1 MRKINETQL
10 ADLLTDLHT
19 NPRVVASGNFA
30 APHTLLR
37 VLDKSVPEFR
47 LHMLN
52 AQPGIPDRDGITFES
67 AFVGAGMRGSNRL
80 EYVPS
85 RLSLVPVLFRDH
97 YIPDVVLLHTSRLDQ
112 NKVSLGTEVNI
123 LPAAIEAAHSKGGL
137 VIAQANATMP
147 YTFGDAEID
156 ESQIDYLVEV
166 DEPLA
171 ESPARELSDATQG
184 IGQRIASMVLDGA
197 TLQLGIGAIPN
208 AVLNALQK
216 HKGIK
221 IWTEM
226 FSDGVLELS
235 KRGVIDVSNPI
246 TASFIFGSHELYRW
260 LDKNPQVQMLRTE
273 KTNDPGLIARQNQM
287 TSINSALQIDLYDQA
302 NASHVN
308 GKIYSGWGGST
319 DFIVGAMHAKG
330 GASFMA
336 LQSWHPKADVSTI
349 VPRLTENVTSF
360 QHSYVVTENGV
371 ADIFGHSQKQQ
382 ARNLI
387 EEAAHPRV
395 RDELREAAKQLG
407 L

>member
-1 MRKINETQL
+1 MRKINEAQL
-10 ADLLTDLHT
+10 AEILAGLPH

-30 APHTLLR
+30 TPNSLLR
-37 VLDKSVPEFR
+37 VLDQNVGEYR

-52 AQPGIPDRDGITFES
+52 AQPGIPDREGVTFES
-67 AFVGAGMRGSNRL
+67 AFVGPGMRHSPRL

-97 YIPDVVLLHTSRLDQ
+97 YIPDLVLLHTSSQ
-112 NKVSLGTEVNI
+112 INNTVSLGTEVNI
-123 LPAAIEAAHSKGGL
+123 LPAAIESARSHGGL
-137 VIAQANATMP
+137 VVVQSNPNMP
-147 YTFGDAEID
+147 YTFGD
-156 ESQIDYLVEV
+156 SQLYEHEIDYLLEV

-171 ESPARELSDATQG
+171 ESPNREITDESQI
-184 IGQRIASMVLDGA
+184 IGERIAAMIENGS
-197 TLQLGIGAIPN
+197 TLQLGIGGIPN
-208 AVLNALQK
+208 SVLAALTK
-216 HKGIK
+216 HSDLR

-226 FSDGVLELS
+226 FSDGVLELHR
-235 KRGVIDVSNPI
+235 KGAINREIPI
-246 TASFIFGSHELYRW
+246 TASFIFGSRNLYDW
-260 LDKNPQVQMLRTE
+260 LNLNQQVRMLRTE
-273 KTNDPGLIARQNQM
+273 KTNDPGQISRQSKM

-319 DFIVGAMHAKG
+319 DFIVGALHSRG
-330 GASFMA
+330 GKSFMA
-336 LQSWHPKADVSTI
+336 LQSWHPKANVSTI

-360 QHSYVVTENGV
+360 QHSHVVTENGV

-395 RDELREAAKQLG
+395 RDELRQAAEDLG

>member
-1 MRKINETQL
+1 MRKINEGQL
-10 ADLLTDLHT
+10 ADLLANLPSNT
-19 NPRVVASGNFA
+19 RVVASGNFA
-30 APHTLLR
+30 APNTLLR
-37 VLDKSVPEFR
+37 VLDKSVSTFR

-52 AQPGIPDRDGITFES
+52 AQPGIPDREGITFES
-67 AFVGAGMRGSNRL
+67 AFVGSGMRGSDRL

-97 YIPDVVLLHTSRLDQ
+97 YIPDVVLLHTSRPEQ

-123 LPAAIEAAHSKGGL
+123 LPAAIEAARSNGGL
-137 VIAQANATMP
+137 VIAQANPNMP
-147 YTFGDAEID
+147 YTFGDSEID

-171 ESPARELSDATQG
+171 ESPSRELSEATEV
-184 IGQRIASMVLDGA
+184 IGQRIASMISDGA

-208 AVLNALQK
+208 AVLKGLQN
-216 HKGIK
+216 HQGIK

-226 FSDGVLELS
+226 FSDGVLDLA
-235 KRGVIDVSNPI
+235 KRGVLDTSNPI
-246 TASFIFGSHELYRW
+246 TASFIFGSRELYRW
-260 LDKNPQVQMLRTE
+260 LDKNQQVQMLRTE

-336 LQSWHPKADVSTI
+336 LQSWHPKANVSTI

-395 RDELREAAKQLG
+395 RDELREAAVQLG

>member
-1 MRKINETQL
+1 MRIINQSQL
-10 ADLLTDLHT
+10 ADVLTTLPE

-30 APHTLLR
+30 SPGVLLR
-37 VLDKSVPEFR
+37 ALDLNLPTFR

-52 AQPGIPDRDGITFES
+52 AQPGIPDRAGITFES
-67 AFVGAGMRGSNRL
+67 AFVGAGMRNSERL
-80 EYVPS
+80 EYIPS

-97 YIPDVVLLHTSRLDQ
+97 YVPDVVLLHASREI
-112 NKVSLGTEVNI
+112 NGKVSLGTEVNI
-123 LPAAIEAAHSKGGL
+123 LPAAIEAARRNNGL
-137 VIAQANATMP
+137 VIAQSNPNMP
-147 YTFGDAEID
+147 FTFGDSEISED
-156 ESQIDYLVEV
+156 LIDYLVEV
-166 DEPLA
+166 DEPL
-171 ESPARELSDATQG
+171 EVSVSRELSDATRI
-184 IGQRIASMVLDGA
+184 IGERVASMIADGA

-208 AVLNALQK
+208 AVLNSLTAKKEL
-216 HKGIK
+216 K

-226 FSDGVLELS
+226 FSDGVFELS
-235 KRGVIDVSNPI
+235 KLGVLDKNHPI
-246 TASFIFGSHELYRW
+246 TASFVFGSKDLYQW
-260 LDKNPQVQMLRTE
+260 LDMNPQVRMLRTE
-273 KTNDPGLIARQNQM
+273 RTNDPGLIAKQNQM

-308 GKIYSGWGGST
+308 GRIYSGWGGST
-319 DFIVGAMHAKG
+319 DFIVGAMHSPG

-349 VPRLTENVTSF
+349 VPHLTENVTSF

-382 ARNLI
+382 AHNLI

-395 RDELREAAKQLG
+395 KDELREAAKLLG

>member
-1 MRKINETQL
+1 MRKINGLQL
-10 ADLLTDLHT
+10 ADLLTKLPA

-30 APHTLLR
+30 APNTLLG
-37 VLDKSVPEFR
+37 VIDKSVPEFR

-52 AQPGIPDRDGITFES
+52 AQAGIPDRDGITFES
-67 AFVGAGMRGSNRL
+67 AFVGTGMRGSSRL
-80 EYVPS
+80 EYIPS

-97 YIPDVVLLHTSRLDQ
+97 YVPDLVLLHTSRLEQ

-123 LPAAIEAAHSKGGL
+123 LPAAIEAARSNGGL
-137 VIAQANATMP
+137 VIAQANRNMP

-156 ESQIDYLVEV
+156 ESQIDYLLEV

-171 ESPARELSDATQG
+171 ESPARELSEATLS
-184 IGQRIASMVLDGA
+184 IGNRIASMIPDGA

-208 AVLNALQK
+208 AVLNGLK
-216 HKGIK
+216 RHSGVK

-235 KRGVIDVSNPI
+235 KRGVLDFNNPI
-246 TASFIFGSHELYRW
+246 TASFIFGTHELYRW

-330 GASFMA
+330 GASFIA
-336 LQSWHPKADVSTI
+336 LQSWHPKANVSTI

>member
-1 MRKINETQL
+1 MRKINEGQL
-10 ADLLTDLHT
+10 ADLLANLPN

-30 APHTLLR
+30 APNTLLS
-37 VLDKSVPEFR
+37 VIDKSVPTFR

-52 AQPGIPDRDGITFES
+52 AQPGIPDREGITFES
-67 AFVGAGMRGSNRL
+67 AFVGTGMRGSNRL
-80 EYVPS
+80 EYIPS

-97 YIPDVVLLHTSRLDQ
+97 YIPDVVLLHTSRLEH

-123 LPAAIEAAHSKGGL
+123 LPAAIEAARSNGGL
-137 VIAQANATMP
+137 VIAQANPNMP
-147 YTFGDAEID
+147 YTFGDSEID

-171 ESPARELSDATQG
+171 ESPSRELSEATEV
-184 IGQRIASMVLDGA
+184 IGKRIASMISDGA
-197 TLQLGIGAIPN
+197 TLQLGIGSIPN
-208 AVLNALQK
+208 AVLKGLQS
-216 HKGIK
+216 HQGIK

-226 FSDGVLELS
+226 FSDGVLDLS
-235 KRGVIDVSNPI
+235 KRGVLDTRNPI
-246 TASFIFGSHELYRW
+246 TASFIFGSRELYRW
-260 LDKNPQVQMLRTE
+260 LDKNQQVQMLRTE
-273 KTNDPGLIARQNQM
+273 KTNDPGLIAKQSLM

-319 DFIVGAMHAKG
+319 DFIVGAMHAIG

-336 LQSWHPKADVSTI
+336 LQSWHPKANVSTI

-395 RDELREAAKQLG
+395 RDELREEAKALG

>member
-1 MRKINETQL
+1 MRKINEPQL
-10 ADLLTDLHT
+10 ADLLAKLPA

-30 APHTLLR
+30 APNTLLG
-37 VLDKSVPEFR
+37 VIDKSVPEFR

-52 AQPGIPDRDGITFES
+52 AQAGIPDRDGITFES
-67 AFVGAGMRGSNRL
+67 AFVGTGMRGSSRL
-80 EYVPS
+80 EYIPS

-97 YIPDVVLLHTSRLDQ
+97 YVPDLVLLHTSRLEQ

-123 LPAAIEAAHSKGGL
+123 LPAAIEAARSNGGL
-137 VIAQANATMP
+137 VIAQANRNMP

-156 ESQIDYLVEV
+156 ESQIDYLLEV

-171 ESPARELSDATQG
+171 ESPARELSEATLS
-184 IGQRIASMVLDGA
+184 IGNRIASMIPDGA

-208 AVLNALQK
+208 AVLNGLK
-216 HKGIK
+216 RHSGVK

-235 KRGVIDVSNPI
+235 KRGVLDFNNPI
-246 TASFIFGSHELYRW
+246 TASFIFGTHELYRW

-330 GASFMA
+330 GASFIA
-336 LQSWHPKADVSTI
+336 LQSWHPKANVSTI

>member
-1 MRKINETQL
+1 
-10 ADLLTDLHT
+10 
-19 NPRVVASGNFA
+19 
-30 APHTLLR
+30 
-37 VLDKSVPEFR
+37 
-47 LHMLN
+47 
-52 AQPGIPDRDGITFES
+52 
-67 AFVGAGMRGSNRL
+67 
-80 EYVPS
+80 
-85 RLSLVPVLFRDH
+85 
-97 YIPDVVLLHTSRLDQ
+97 
-112 NKVSLGTEVNI
+112 
-123 LPAAIEAAHSKGGL
+123 
-137 VIAQANATMP
+137 
-147 YTFGDAEID
+147 
-156 ESQIDYLVEV
+156 
-166 DEPLA
+166 
-171 ESPARELSDATQG
+171 
-184 IGQRIASMVLDGA
+184 
-197 TLQLGIGAIPN
+197 
-208 AVLNALQK
+208 
-216 HKGIK
+216 
-221 IWTEM
+221 M

-235 KRGVIDVSNPI
+235 KRGVLDFNNPI
-246 TASFIFGSHELYRW
+246 TASFIFGTHELYRW

-330 GASFMA
+330 GASFIA
-336 LQSWHPKADVSTI
+336 LQSWHPKANVSTI